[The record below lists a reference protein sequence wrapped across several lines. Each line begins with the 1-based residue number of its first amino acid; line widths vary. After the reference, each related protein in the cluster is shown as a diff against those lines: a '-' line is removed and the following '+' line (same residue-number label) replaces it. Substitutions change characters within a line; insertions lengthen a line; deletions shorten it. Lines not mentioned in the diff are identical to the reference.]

1 MFGQF
6 ASLVLAY
13 SGNQLLKTIKNSRLR
28 LLKRKVKIRTFALT
42 YSRNMLQNPKRYT
55 ITAALPYTN
64 GPIHIGHLAGV
75 YVPSDI
81 YSRYLRL
88 QGKDVAFICGSDEHG
103 VAISMKAKK
112 EGTTPQEVIDKY
124 DGIIRKSFVDFGISF
139 DNYSRTSSK
148 IHHDTASE
156 FFRKLYD
163 DGKFTEEVTEQLYD
177 AKADQFL
184 ADRFVTGTC
193 PKCGNEEAYGDQCE
207 RCGSTL
213 NATDLINPKSTIT
226 GETPILK
233 ETKHWFLPL
242 NQYNDFL
249 TDWILT
255 GHKNDWKPNVYG
267 QVKSWVDGGLEP
279 RAVTRDL
286 DWGIDVPVAGAE
298 GKKLYVWFDAPI
310 GYISSTKEWAQRVGK
325 DWEPY
330 WKNDDTKLV
339 HFIGKDNIVFHCI
352 IFPVMLKAEG
362 SYILP
367 DNVPANEFLNLEG
380 NKLSTSKNW
389 AVWLHEYL
397 EDFPDKQDVLRYAL
411 TSNAPE
417 TKDND
422 FTWKDFQARNNN
434 ELAAIFGNFINR
446 VVVLT
451 HKYYNG
457 IVPQPN
463 EFSEVDLATLAELKA
478 YPAVISSSIERYRF
492 REALG
497 EMMNVARLGNKY
509 LADEEP
515 WKMVKENPERVKTQ
529 MYVGLQIAAALRVL
543 CEPFLPF
550 TAAKLESILN
560 TDKIQ
565 SRLAGIDDFAM
576 RDSNLKNMVLELP
589 LQWSAVSET
598 SDLLGAGHQ
607 IGKAQILF
615 AQIEDAEIQK
625 QIDKL
630 EATKTANMIE
640 NKKTE
645 PQKELV
651 QFEDFAKMDL
661 RVGTIL
667 EAEKMPKA
675 NKLLV
680 LKVDTGIDVRT
691 IVSGIAESFTPEEVV
706 GKKVTVLVNLAPRN
720 LRGVESQGMILMTN
734 DAQGKLVFVNP
745 DAEANNGET
754 IS

>member
-1 MFGQF
+1 MIQD
-6 ASLVLAY
+6 
-13 SGNQLLKTIKNSRLR
+13 
-28 LLKRKVKIRTFALT
+28 
-42 YSRNMLQNPKRYT
+42 PKRYT

-75 YVPSDI
+75 YVPADI

-112 EGTTPQEVIDKY
+112 EGITPQQVIDKY
-124 DGIIRKSFVDFGISF
+124 DGIIRKSFEDFGISF
-139 DNYSRTSSK
+139 NNYSRTSAK

-156 FFRKLYD
+156 FFRTLYD
-163 DGKFTEEVTEQLYD
+163 KGDFIEEVTEQLYD
-177 AKADQFL
+177 AKANQFL
-184 ADRFVTGTC
+184 ADRFVVGTC
-193 PKCGNEEAYGDQCE
+193 PKCGNEGAYGDQCE
-207 RCGSTL
+207 NCGSTL

-226 GETPILK
+226 GETPVLK

-242 NQYNDFL
+242 DRYSDFL
-249 TDWILT
+249 TKWILE
-255 GHKNDWKPNVYG
+255 GHKNDWKTNVYG
-267 QVKSWVDGGLEP
+267 QVKSWIDAGLEP

-286 DWGIDVPVAGAE
+286 DWGIDVPVEGAE

-310 GYISSTKEWAQRVGK
+310 GYISSTKEWAAREGK

-330 WKNDDTKLV
+330 WKDEETKLV

-352 IFPVMLKAEG
+352 IFPAMLKAEG

-397 EDFPDKQDVLRYAL
+397 EEFPDKQDVLRYAL

-434 ELAAIFGNFINR
+434 ELVAVFGNFVNR

-451 HKYYNG
+451 NKYYEG
-457 IVPQPN
+457 VIPTPN
-463 EFSEVDLATLAELKA
+463 EFSEVDEQTLAELKA
-478 YPAVISSSIERYRF
+478 YPAVISSSVERYRF

-497 EMMNVARLGNKY
+497 ELMNVARLGNKY

-515 WKMVKENPERVKTQ
+515 WKVMKDNPERVKTQ
-529 MYVGLQIAAALRVL
+529 MYVALQIAAALSVL
-543 CEPFLPF
+543 AEPFLPF
-550 TAAKLESILN
+550 TAAKLSKILN
-560 TDKIQ
+560 LADLKEHFAGFSKFLKEKDREAKDIFIDKTLGWNDI
-565 SRLAGIDDFAM
+565 
-576 RDSNLKNMVLELP
+576 
-589 LQWSAVSET
+589 SEN
-598 SDLLGAGHQ
+598 SDLIPAGHK
-607 IGKAQILF
+607 IGEAELLF
-615 AQIEDAEIQK
+615 AKIEDEEIQK

-630 EATKTANMIE
+630 EATKTANLAE
-640 NKKTE
+640 NKQPE
-645 PQKELV
+645 PQKDLI
-651 QFEDFAKMDL
+651 QFDDFAKMDI
-661 RVGTIL
+661 RIGTIL

-691 IVSGIAESFTPEEVV
+691 IVSGIAESFSPEEII
-706 GKKVTVLVNLAPRN
+706 GKRVSVLANLAPRA
-720 LRGVESQGMILMTN
+720 LRGVESQGMILMTTN
-734 DAQGKLVFVNP
+734 AEGKLVFVNP
-745 DAEANNGET
+745 DADAPNGAT
-754 IS
+754 VN

>member
-1 MFGQF
+1 
-6 ASLVLAY
+6 
-13 SGNQLLKTIKNSRLR
+13 
-28 LLKRKVKIRTFALT
+28 
-42 YSRNMLQNPKRYT
+42 MLENPKRYT

-81 YSRYLRL
+81 YARYLRL
-88 QGKDVAFICGSDEHG
+88 QGKDVVFVCGSDEHG

-112 EGTTPQEVIDKY
+112 EGITPQEVIDKY
-124 DGIIRKSFVDFGISF
+124 DGIIRQSFIDFGITF
-139 DNYSRTSSK
+139 DNYSRTSAP
-148 IHHDTASE
+148 IHHDTAQD
-156 FFRKLYD
+156 FFKKLYQE
-163 DGKFTEEVTEQLYD
+163 GKFIEQTTEQLYD

-193 PKCGNEEAYGDQCE
+193 PKCENPEAYGDQCE
-207 RCGSTL
+207 RCGSSL

-233 ETKHWFLPL
+233 STKHWFLPL
-242 NQYNDFL
+242 NEYDVFL
-249 TDWILT
+249 REWVLE

-286 DWGIDVPVAGAE
+286 DWGIDVPVEGAE

-310 GYISSTKEWAQRVGK
+310 GYISATKEWAAREGK

-330 WKNDDTKLV
+330 WKDKETKLV

-397 EDFPDKQDVLRYAL
+397 QDFPDKQDVLRYAL
-411 TSNAPE
+411 TANAPE
-417 TKDND
+417 SQDND
-422 FTWKDFQARNNN
+422 FTWKNFQARNNN

-451 HKYYNG
+451 NKYYDG
-457 IVPQPN
+457 IVPTPN
-463 EFSEVDLATLAELKA
+463 EFTEVDEQTLTELKA
-478 YPAVISSSIERYRF
+478 YPAVIASSIERFRF

-497 EMMNVARLGNKY
+497 EVMNAARLGNKY

-529 MYVGLQIAAALRVL
+529 MYVALQIATALQTL

-550 TAAKLESILN
+550 TSNKLKTILN
-560 TDKIQ
+560 TSTLDINWNTISK
-565 SRLAGIDDFAM
+565 
-576 RDSNLKNMVLELP
+576 K
-589 LQWSAVSET
+589 T
-598 SDLLGAGHQ
+598 DLLPDGHT
-607 IGKAQILF
+607 IGQAEILF
-615 AQIEDAEIQK
+615 AQIEDTEIQK
-625 QIDKL
+625 QLDKL
-630 EATKTANMIE
+630 EASKKANQIA
-640 NKKTE
+640 NAKAE
-645 PQKELV
+645 PQKEV
-651 QFEDFAKMDL
+651 VTFDDFTKLDI
-661 RVGTIL
+661 RVGTIID
-667 EAEKMPKA
+667 AEKMPKA
-675 NKLLV
+675 NKLLI

-691 IVSGIAESFTPEEVV
+691 IVSGIAEHFTPEEVV
-706 GKKVTVLVNLAPRN
+706 GKRVTVLANLAPRA
-720 LRGVESQGMILMTN
+720 LRGVESAGMILMTN
-734 DAQGKLVFVNP
+734 NAEGKLVFVNP
-745 DAEANNGET
+745 DAEGVLNGAL

>member
-1 MFGQF
+1 MT
-6 ASLVLAY
+6 
-13 SGNQLLKTIKNSRLR
+13 N
-28 LLKRKVKIRTFALT
+28 
-42 YSRNMLQNPKRYT
+42 NPKRYT

-88 QGKDVAFICGSDEHG
+88 QGRDVLFVCGSDEHG

-112 EGTTPQEVIDKY
+112 EGITPQQVIDKY
-124 DGIIRKSFVDFGISF
+124 DGIIRKSFLDFGISF
-139 DNYSRTSSK
+139 DNYSRTSAK

-156 FFRKLYD
+156 FFRTLYEKGD
-163 DGKFTEEVTEQLYD
+163 FIEQVTEQLYD

-184 ADRFVTGTC
+184 ADRFVIGTC

-207 RCGSTL
+207 KCGSTL

-226 GETPILK
+226 GETPIMK
-233 ETKHWFLPL
+233 STKHWFLPL
-242 NQYNDFL
+242 DRYEDFL
-249 TDWILT
+249 KEWILV

-267 QVKSWVDGGLEP
+267 QVKSWIDGGLEP

-286 DWGIDVPVAGAE
+286 DWGIDVPVEGAE

-310 GYISSTKEWAQRVGK
+310 GYISSTKEWALREGK

-330 WKNDDTKLV
+330 WKDQDTKLV
-339 HFIGKDNIVFHCI
+339 HFIGKDNIVFHCV

-397 EDFPDKQDVLRYAL
+397 EEFPNQQDVLRYAL

-434 ELAAIFGNFINR
+434 ELVAIYGNFINR

-451 HKYYNG
+451 NKYYNG
-457 IVPQPN
+457 VVPAPQ
-463 EFSEVDLATLAELKA
+463 ELSEVDQATLTELKA
-478 YPAVISSSIERYRF
+478 YPAVISSSLERYRF

-497 EMMNVARLGNKY
+497 ELMNVARLGNKY

-515 WKMVKENPERVKTQ
+515 WKVIKDNPERVQTQ
-529 MYVGLQIAAALRVL
+529 MYVALQIAAALSSL

-550 TAAKLESILN
+550 TAIKLSRIL
-560 TDKIQ
+560 KIA
-565 SRLAGIDDFAM
+565 S
-576 RDSNLKNMVLELP
+576 P
-589 LQWSAVSET
+589 LSWATISET
-598 SDLLGAGHQ
+598 SDLIPAGHQ
-607 IGKAQILF
+607 IGDPEVSGELLF
-615 AQIEDAEIQK
+615 AKIEDEEIQK

-630 EATKTANMIE
+630 EATKTANKAE
-640 NKKTE
+640 NKVIE
-645 PQKELV
+645 SQKEAI
-651 QFEDFAKMDL
+651 QFDDFAKMDL

-667 EAEKMPKA
+667 EASKMPKA
-675 NKLLV
+675 NKLLI

-691 IVSGIAESFTPEEVV
+691 IVSGIAESFKPEDII

-720 LRGVESQGMILMTN
+720 LRGVESQGMILMTTN
-734 DAQGKLVFVNP
+734 AEGKLVFVNP
-745 DAEANNGET
+745 DAEAANGET
-754 IS
+754 IN

>member
-1 MFGQF
+1 
-6 ASLVLAY
+6 
-13 SGNQLLKTIKNSRLR
+13 
-28 LLKRKVKIRTFALT
+28 
-42 YSRNMLQNPKRYT
+42 MLQNPERYT

-75 YVPSDI
+75 YVPADI

-88 QGKDVAFICGSDEHG
+88 QNRDVLFVCGSDEHG

-112 EGTTPQEVIDKY
+112 EGITPQEVIDKY
-124 DGIIRKSFVDFGISF
+124 DGIIRKSFADFGIAF
-139 DNYSRTSSK
+139 DNYSRTSLP
-148 IHHDTASE
+148 IHHETASD
-156 FFRKLYD
+156 FFKKLYD
-163 DGKFTEEVTEQLYD
+163 NGDFIEEVTEQLYD
-177 AKADQFL
+177 AKANQFL

-207 RCGSTL
+207 KCGSTL

-226 GETPILK
+226 GETPVLK
-233 ETKHWFLPL
+233 STKHWFLPL
-242 NQYNDFL
+242 DRYDAFL
-249 TDWILT
+249 REWILE

-267 QVKSWVDGGLEP
+267 QVKSWIDGGLEP

-286 DWGIDVPVAGAE
+286 DWGIDVPVEGAE

-310 GYISSTKEWAQRVGK
+310 GYISSTKEWAAREGK
-325 DWEPY
+325 EWEPY
-330 WKNDDTKLV
+330 WKNENTKLV
-339 HFIGKDNIVFHCI
+339 HFIGKDNIVFHCV
-352 IFPVMLKAEG
+352 IFPAMLKAEG

-367 DNVPANEFLNLEG
+367 ENVPANEFLNLEG

-397 EDFPDKQDVLRYAL
+397 EEFPDQQDVLRYAL

-434 ELAAIFGNFINR
+434 ELVAIFGNFINR

-451 HKYYNG
+451 NKYYNG
-457 IVPQPN
+457 IVPTPN
-463 EFSEVDLATLAELKA
+463 ELTEVDEQTLAELQA
-478 YPAVISSSIERYRF
+478 YPAVISSSLERYRF

-497 EMMNVARLGNKY
+497 EMMNAARLGNKY

-515 WKMVKENPERVKTQ
+515 WKVIKDNPERVQTQ
-529 MYVGLQIAAALRVL
+529 MYVALQIAAALSSL

-550 TAAKLESILN
+550 TAAKLKRILN
-560 TDKIQ
+560 LDDVKIDWNTITDT
-565 SRLAGIDDFAM
+565 ADVM
-576 RDSNLKNMVLELP
+576 P
-589 LQWSAVSET
+589 
-598 SDLLGAGHQ
+598 AGHQ
-607 IGKAQILF
+607 IGQTELLF
-615 AQIEDAEIQK
+615 SKIEDEAIQK

-630 EATKTANMIE
+630 EATKTANLAE
-640 NKKTE
+640 NKKAE
-645 PQKELV
+645 PQKDLI

-691 IVSGIAESFTPEEVV
+691 IVSGIAESFKPEDII
-706 GKKVTVLVNLAPRN
+706 GKRVTVLVNLAPRA

-734 DAQGKLVFVNP
+734 NAEGKLVFVNP
-745 DAEANNGET
+745 DADGVGNGET
-754 IS
+754 IN